1 MTKLSSEGA
10 QIKLIYPDTQCSEK
24 SGHLSGFVQLTKFK
38 TDNFEIE
45 IFGQNIPTEKQNTYR
60 HMLIE

>member
-1 MTKLSSEGA
+1 MEATLA
-10 QIKLIYPDTQCSEK
+10 
-24 SGHLSGFVQLTKFK
+24 KFK

-45 IFGQNIPTEKQNTYR
+45 IFDQNIPTEKQNTYR